1 MPIDIDILTFII
13 LTLATHRITRFLVED
28 YLFDPIRQRIW
39 RKWNPGESKIGYLF
53 TCYWCTSIWAASILV
68 GGYLLA
74 PTLTFV
80 VSLVLSIS
88 SIVGYIAARM
98 D

>member
-1 MPIDIDILTFII
+1 MPIQLDFMTFAL
-13 LTLATHRITRFLVED
+13 LTLGTHRITRFLVED

-39 RKWNPGESKIGYLF
+39 KKWNPADSKIGYLF

-74 PTLTFV
+74 PAITIV

-88 SIVGYIAARM
+88 SIVGYLAARIG
-98 D
+98 